1 MPNEFKSFFKKAGG
15 GEGQKC
21 YYPTRLDTYGC
32 GCQHDCSYCYAKSL
46 LSFRNLWKPNDPSV
60 APLDKIEKVIKKL
73 PKGSIVRLGGMTD
86 CFQPCESQYKVTYET
101 IKLLN
106 KYGIGY
112 LIVTKSHLVG
122 EDEYIEIMDKELAHI
137 QVTVT
142 TLDDERSVQ
151 YEKAS
156 VPSQRIKAIL
166 KLQKAGFDVAIRLS
180 PLMPEYMDFDKLNS
194 LGIEKA
200 IVEFLRI
207 NTWIKKWFNVDY
219 SKYSVK
225 VGGYE
230 HLPLNEKLKIIAN
243 VKIPTISVCEDV
255 DEHYNYWKEHV
266 NPKRNDCCNLRGSN
280 NKELVINKEEIK
292 EQQSLFDYG
301 NE

>member
-1 MPNEFKSFFKKAGG
+1 MKEFKSFFKKAGG

-60 APLDKIEKVIKKL
+60 APLDRIERVIKKL

-122 EDEYIEIMDKELAHI
+122 EDEYIKIMDKDLAHI

-142 TLDDERSVQ
+142 TLDDEKSVQ

-166 KLQKAGFDVAIRLS
+166 NLQKAGFDVAIRLS

-194 LGIEKA
+194 SGIEKA

-207 NTWIKKWFNVDY
+207 NTWIKKWFNVDF
-219 SKYSVK
+219 SKYSIK
-225 VGGYE
+225 QGGYE
-230 HLPLNEKLKIIAN
+230 HLPLEEKLKIISK
-243 VKIPTISVCEDV
+243 VKIPSISVCEDV
-255 DEHYNYWKEHV
+255 DEHYNYWKENF

-280 NKELVINKEEIK
+280 NEELIIK
-292 EQQSLFDYG
+292 SEKIVEQQNLFDNYDS
-301 NE
+301 